1 MQSRPNN
8 NKAQK
13 SGTINAE
20 QSEICPNPVR
30 GMRAGLKQKKLGL
43 RQRGRMEVG
52 RAGEEKAALQIGE
65 QHGHG

>member
-1 MQSRPNN
+1 
-8 NKAQK
+8 
-13 SGTINAE
+13 
-20 QSEICPNPVR
+20 
-30 GMRAGLKQKKLGL
+30 MRAGLKQKKLGL

>member
-20 QSEICPNPVR
+20 QSEICLNLGR

-43 RQRGRMEVG
+43 RQTGRMEVG